1 MNLTLMIM
9 PHLLLLLIF
18 ILLLVFIARITYS
31 IIWLPWIIS
40 RHFNKQGI
48 RGPPYRP
55 IKGNTDEIRC
65 MFTEVQ
71 SQPMDLCHDIVQR
84 VCPYYH
90 RWASVYGKTVLSWY
104 GPRPRLILSD
114 PVIIKEA
121 LLKTG
126 EWFEKIDPNPLSKQ
140 FYGEGILFSKG
151 KKWTIYRSIANHAFK
166 VERIKSWIPQI
177 IDTTKLMF
185 YKWEDENNGNEE
197 FEIDVNKDLQN
208 LSADIISRVA
218 FGSSYEEGKEIFD
231 LQDQHCHLAS
241 LAQRSAYFP
250 GL

>member
-1 MNLTLMIM
+1 
-9 PHLLLLLIF
+9 
-18 ILLLVFIARITYS
+18 VFIARITYS

-166 VERIKSWIPQI
+166 VERIKVKSLPFTVKSSFRG
-177 IDTTKLMF
+177 DHR
-185 YKWEDENNGNEE
+185 
-197 FEIDVNKDLQN
+197 FE
-208 LSADIISRVA
+208 
-218 FGSSYEEGKEIFD
+218 
-231 LQDQHCHLAS
+231 
-241 LAQRSAYFP
+241 
-250 GL
+250 